1 MTRLFYKPNSLYHA
15 ARFQTSNGFF
25 CSVNHL
31 SGGEVNVNHSATH
44 LPSLARKN
52 KTENDS
58 RPRRHDVQSTCSA
71 LGSLKNRDRAASF
84 RVGGLK
90 KNAHLHIFSVVAIG
104 SENSPSLNWNIIDC
118 YVLLLI
124 STFNYYNAAVNCNPD
139 PPNLGE

>member
-58 RPRRHDVQSTCSA
+58 RTRRHDVESTCAA
-71 LGSLKNRDRAASF
+71 LGSYCSF
-84 RVGGLK
+84 YGGLRK
-90 KNAHLHIFSVVAIG
+90 AIRY
-104 SENSPSLNWNIIDC
+104 SMNI
-118 YVLLLI
+118 
-124 STFNYYNAAVNCNPD
+124 A
-139 PPNLGE
+139 